1 MVSKEEMRKSVD
13 SAIKV
18 HELEG
23 FKFTEE
29 ELAVFDRI
37 ANLEITTEE
46 AREIFREKLAGKKED
61 PYLQPNGVLL
71 QKRVPYSAIA
81 HILKNRARTSSSD

>member
-1 MVSKEEMRKSVD
+1 MNGGMDMESKEEMRKNVD

-46 AREIFREKLAGKKED
+46 ARERFREKLAGKKRRRLYER
-61 PYLQPNGVLL
+61 
-71 QKRVPYSAIA
+71 K
-81 HILKNRARTSSSD
+81 

>member
-1 MVSKEEMRKSVD
+1 MASKEEMRKSVD

-46 AREIFREKLAGKKED
+46 ARAIFRERLARQKEAKI
-61 PYLQPNGVLL
+61 V
-71 QKRVPYSAIA
+71 
-81 HILKNRARTSSSD
+81 

>member
-1 MVSKEEMRKSVD
+1 MAAKTEMRKWVD
-13 SAIKV
+13 SAIKA

-29 ELAVFDRI
+29 ELTVFERI

-46 AREIFREKLAGKKED
+46 AREMFREKLARR
-61 PYLQPNGVLL
+61 LL
-71 QKRVPYSAIA
+71 CPC
-81 HILKNRARTSSSD
+81 

>member
-1 MVSKEEMRKSVD
+1 MVSKEEMRKRVD

-23 FKFTEE
+23 FKFREE
-29 ELAVFDRI
+29 ELAGFDRI

-46 AREIFREKLAGKKED
+46 AREIFREKLAAKKEAEI
-61 PYLQPNGVLL
+61 V
-71 QKRVPYSAIA
+71 
-81 HILKNRARTSSSD
+81 

>member
-23 FKFTEE
+23 FKFTAE
-29 ELAVFDRI
+29 ELAVFARI

-46 AREIFREKLAGKKED
+46 AREIFREKLAGKKEAEI
-61 PYLQPNGVLL
+61 V
-71 QKRVPYSAIA
+71 
-81 HILKNRARTSSSD
+81 

>member
-1 MVSKEEMRKSVD
+1 MKWEGMDMVSKEEMRKSVD
-13 SAIKV
+13 CAIKV

-46 AREIFREKLAGKKED
+46 AREIFHEKLAGKKEAEI
-61 PYLQPNGVLL
+61 V
-71 QKRVPYSAIA
+71 
-81 HILKNRARTSSSD
+81 

>member
-1 MVSKEEMRKSVD
+1 MNGGTDMASKEEMRKNVD

-29 ELAVFDRI
+29 ELAIFDRI

-46 AREIFREKLAGKKED
+46 ARVIFEKG
-61 PYLQPNGVLL
+61 LQGE
-71 QKRVPYSAIA
+71 
-81 HILKNRARTSSSD
+81 NRCKLYERK

>member
-1 MVSKEEMRKSVD
+1 MNGGMDMASKEEMRKNVD

-46 AREIFREKLAGKKED
+46 AREIFREKLAGKKRRRLYER
-61 PYLQPNGVLL
+61 
-71 QKRVPYSAIA
+71 K
-81 HILKNRARTSSSD
+81 

>member
-1 MVSKEEMRKSVD
+1 MASKEEMRKSVD

-29 ELAVFDRI
+29 ERAVFDRI

-46 AREIFREKLAGKKED
+46 ARVIFEKG
-61 PYLQPNGVLL
+61 LQGE
-71 QKRVPYSAIA
+71 
-81 HILKNRARTSSSD
+81 NRCKLYERK

>member
-1 MVSKEEMRKSVD
+1 MDMESKEEMRKNVD

-46 AREIFREKLAGKKED
+46 AREIFREKLAGKKRRRLYER
-61 PYLQPNGVLL
+61 
-71 QKRVPYSAIA
+71 K
-81 HILKNRARTSSSD
+81 

>member
-1 MVSKEEMRKSVD
+1 MDMASKEEMRKNVD

-29 ELAVFDRI
+29 ERAVFDRI

-46 AREIFREKLAGKKED
+46 ARERFREKLAGKKEAEI
-61 PYLQPNGVLL
+61 V
-71 QKRVPYSAIA
+71 
-81 HILKNRARTSSSD
+81 

>member
-1 MVSKEEMRKSVD
+1 MNGGMDMASKEEMRKNVD

-29 ELAVFDRI
+29 ELAIFDRI

-46 AREIFREKLAGKKED
+46 ARVIFEKG
-61 PYLQPNGVLL
+61 LQGE
-71 QKRVPYSAIA
+71 
-81 HILKNRARTSSSD
+81 NRCKLYERK

>member
-1 MVSKEEMRKSVD
+1 MVSKEEMRKNVD

-18 HELEG
+18 HALEG
-23 FKFTEE
+23 FKFTQE

-46 AREIFREKLAGKKED
+46 ARAMFREKLAASRDGK
-61 PYLQPNGVLL
+61 
-71 QKRVPYSAIA
+71 
-81 HILKNRARTSSSD
+81 

>member
-1 MVSKEEMRKSVD
+1 MNGGMDMASKEEMRKNVD

-46 AREIFREKLAGKKED
+46 AREIFREKLVGKKRRRLYER
-61 PYLQPNGVLL
+61 
-71 QKRVPYSAIA
+71 K
-81 HILKNRARTSSSD
+81 

>member
-1 MVSKEEMRKSVD
+1 MNGGMDMASKEEMRKNVD

-46 AREIFREKLAGKKED
+46 ARAIFRERLEGRKEAKL
-61 PYLQPNGVLL
+61 V
-71 QKRVPYSAIA
+71 
-81 HILKNRARTSSSD
+81 

>member
-1 MVSKEEMRKSVD
+1 MESKEEMRKNVD

-29 ELAVFDRI
+29 ELADFDRI

-46 AREIFREKLAGKKED
+46 AREIFRKKLARKKEAKI
-61 PYLQPNGVLL
+61 V
-71 QKRVPYSAIA
+71 
-81 HILKNRARTSSSD
+81 

>member
-1 MVSKEEMRKSVD
+1 MASKEEMRKNVD
-13 SAIKV
+13 AAIKV

-29 ELAVFDRI
+29 ELVVFDRI

-46 AREIFREKLAGKKED
+46 AREIFREKLAGKKEEKIVRA
-61 PYLQPNGVLL
+61 QV
-71 QKRVPYSAIA
+71 I
-81 HILKNRARTSSSD
+81 HICNPTGS

>member
-1 MVSKEEMRKSVD
+1 MASKEEMRKNVD

-46 AREIFREKLAGKKED
+46 ARAIFRERLEGRKEAKL
-61 PYLQPNGVLL
+61 V
-71 QKRVPYSAIA
+71 
-81 HILKNRARTSSSD
+81 

>member
-1 MVSKEEMRKSVD
+1 MNGGMDMESKEEMRKNVD

-29 ELAVFDRI
+29 EMAVFDRI

-46 AREIFREKLAGKKED
+46 AREIFREKLAGKKRRRLYER
-61 PYLQPNGVLL
+61 
-71 QKRVPYSAIA
+71 K
-81 HILKNRARTSSSD
+81 

>member
-1 MVSKEEMRKSVD
+1 MNGGMDMESKEEMRKNVD

-29 ELAVFDRI
+29 ELAIFDRI

-46 AREIFREKLAGKKED
+46 AREIFHEKLAGKKEAEI
-61 PYLQPNGVLL
+61 V
-71 QKRVPYSAIA
+71 
-81 HILKNRARTSSSD
+81 

>member
-1 MVSKEEMRKSVD
+1 MVSKEEMRKRVD

-29 ELAVFDRI
+29 ELEVFDRI

-46 AREIFREKLAGKKED
+46 AREIFREKLAGKKEAEI
-61 PYLQPNGVLL
+61 V
-71 QKRVPYSAIA
+71 
-81 HILKNRARTSSSD
+81 

>member
-1 MVSKEEMRKSVD
+1 MNGGMDMASKEEMRKNVD

-29 ELAVFDRI
+29 ERAVFDRI

-46 AREIFREKLAGKKED
+46 AREIFREKLAGKKEAEI
-61 PYLQPNGVLL
+61 V
-71 QKRVPYSAIA
+71 
-81 HILKNRARTSSSD
+81 

>member
-1 MVSKEEMRKSVD
+1 MNGGMDMASKEEMRKNVD

-23 FKFTEE
+23 CKFTEE

-46 AREIFREKLAGKKED
+46 AREIFREKLAGKKRRRLYER
-61 PYLQPNGVLL
+61 
-71 QKRVPYSAIA
+71 K
-81 HILKNRARTSSSD
+81 

>member
-1 MVSKEEMRKSVD
+1 MVLLYEMEGLDVASKEEMRKSVD

-29 ELAVFDRI
+29 ERAVFDRI

-46 AREIFREKLAGKKED
+46 AREIFREKLAGKKEAEI
-61 PYLQPNGVLL
+61 V
-71 QKRVPYSAIA
+71 
-81 HILKNRARTSSSD
+81 

>member
-1 MVSKEEMRKSVD
+1 MASKEEMRKNVD

-46 AREIFREKLAGKKED
+46 ARERFHEKLAGKKEAEI
-61 PYLQPNGVLL
+61 V
-71 QKRVPYSAIA
+71 
-81 HILKNRARTSSSD
+81 

>member
-1 MVSKEEMRKSVD
+1 MASKEEMRKNVD

-46 AREIFREKLAGKKED
+46 ARSIFRERLAGRKEAKI
-61 PYLQPNGVLL
+61 V
-71 QKRVPYSAIA
+71 
-81 HILKNRARTSSSD
+81 

>member
-1 MVSKEEMRKSVD
+1 MVSKEEMRKNVD

-46 AREIFREKLAGKKED
+46 ARAMFREKLAAKKEAEI
-61 PYLQPNGVLL
+61 V
-71 QKRVPYSAIA
+71 
-81 HILKNRARTSSSD
+81 

>member
-1 MVSKEEMRKSVD
+1 MASKEEMRKNVD

-29 ELAVFDRI
+29 EMAVFDRI

-46 AREIFREKLAGKKED
+46 ARSIFRERLAGRKEAKI
-61 PYLQPNGVLL
+61 V
-71 QKRVPYSAIA
+71 
-81 HILKNRARTSSSD
+81 

>member
-1 MVSKEEMRKSVD
+1 MEGLDVASKEEMRKSVD

-29 ELAVFDRI
+29 ELAIFDRI

-46 AREIFREKLAGKKED
+46 ARAIFRERLAGRKEV
-61 PYLQPNGVLL
+61 QIV
-71 QKRVPYSAIA
+71 
-81 HILKNRARTSSSD
+81 

>member
-1 MVSKEEMRKSVD
+1 MNGGMDMASKEEMRKNVD

-46 AREIFREKLAGKKED
+46 AREIFPEKLAGKKRRRLYER
-61 PYLQPNGVLL
+61 
-71 QKRVPYSAIA
+71 K
-81 HILKNRARTSSSD
+81 

>member
-1 MVSKEEMRKSVD
+1 MNGGMDMASKEEMRKNVD

-46 AREIFREKLAGKKED
+46 ARAIFRERLAGQKEAKI
-61 PYLQPNGVLL
+61 V
-71 QKRVPYSAIA
+71 
-81 HILKNRARTSSSD
+81 

>member
-1 MVSKEEMRKSVD
+1 MASKEEMRKNVD

-46 AREIFREKLAGKKED
+46 AREIFREKLAGKKRRRLYER
-61 PYLQPNGVLL
+61 
-71 QKRVPYSAIA
+71 K
-81 HILKNRARTSSSD
+81 

>member
-1 MVSKEEMRKSVD
+1 MEGLDVASKEEMRKSVD

-29 ELAVFDRI
+29 ERAVFDRI

-46 AREIFREKLAGKKED
+46 ARERFREKLAGKKEAEI
-61 PYLQPNGVLL
+61 V
-71 QKRVPYSAIA
+71 
-81 HILKNRARTSSSD
+81 

>member
-46 AREIFREKLAGKKED
+46 ARVIFEKG
-61 PYLQPNGVLL
+61 LQGE
-71 QKRVPYSAIA
+71 
-81 HILKNRARTSSSD
+81 NRCKLYERK

>member
-1 MVSKEEMRKSVD
+1 MNGGMDMESKEEMRKNVD

-46 AREIFREKLAGKKED
+46 AREIFREKLAGKKRRRLYER
-61 PYLQPNGVLL
+61 
-71 QKRVPYSAIA
+71 K
-81 HILKNRARTSSSD
+81 

>member
-1 MVSKEEMRKSVD
+1 MKWEGMDMVSKEEMRKSVD

-29 ELAVFDRI
+29 ELEVFDRI

-46 AREIFREKLAGKKED
+46 AREIFREKLAGKKEAEI
-61 PYLQPNGVLL
+61 V
-71 QKRVPYSAIA
+71 
-81 HILKNRARTSSSD
+81 

>member
-1 MVSKEEMRKSVD
+1 MASKEEMRKNVD

-29 ELAVFDRI
+29 ERAVFDRI

-46 AREIFREKLAGKKED
+46 AREIFREKLAGKKEAEI
-61 PYLQPNGVLL
+61 V
-71 QKRVPYSAIA
+71 
-81 HILKNRARTSSSD
+81 

>member
-1 MVSKEEMRKSVD
+1 MASKEEMRKNVD

-46 AREIFREKLAGKKED
+46 AREIFREKLAREKEAEM
-61 PYLQPNGVLL
+61 V
-71 QKRVPYSAIA
+71 
-81 HILKNRARTSSSD
+81 